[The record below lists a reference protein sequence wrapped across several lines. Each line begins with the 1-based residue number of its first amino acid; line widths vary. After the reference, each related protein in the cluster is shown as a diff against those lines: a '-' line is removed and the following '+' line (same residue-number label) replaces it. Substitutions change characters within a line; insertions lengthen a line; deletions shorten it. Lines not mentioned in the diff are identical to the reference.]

1 MEARPT
7 APLMPISPPPYP
19 ARPGPLRGPTD
30 LTYTGLLMEV
40 RVGEGLG
47 GEGPGEAGFVFRDGA
62 RAGATRALSPPSEAR
77 QAAKLPTRPDPR
89 RRSLGP
95 LPGRAPRADRA
106 SGMC

>member
-40 RVGEGLG
+40 RVGEGAG
-47 GEGPGEAGFVFRDGA
+47 GEGPGEAG
-62 RAGATRALSPPSEAR
+62 LSPLSGTPNRAR
-77 QAAKLPTRPDPR
+77 SAF
-89 RRSLGP
+89 
-95 LPGRAPRADRA
+95 
-106 SGMC
+106 

>member
-40 RVGEGLG
+40 RVGEGVG
-47 GEGPGEAGFVFRDGA
+47 GEGPGAAGF
-62 RAGATRALSPPSEAR
+62 L
-77 QAAKLPTRPDPR
+77 LPASR
-89 RRSLGP
+89 RRRLP
-95 LPGRAPRADRA
+95 LRRQYPQRVPARVEIAPRGVAHPVRGNRRDHLVEAQDVLRV
-106 SGMC
+106 